1 MEILKYS
8 KQLTKELAKKMI
20 ITYYFHDRILNT
32 AFNITPN
39 SHNFIQIKSK
49 ITIKPI

>member
-20 ITYYFHDRILNT
+20 FTYYFPDRILNT
-32 AFNITPN
+32 AFNITPK
-39 SHNFIQIKSK
+39 SHHFNHINSK